1 MTMFSSLKNALEMAT
16 SALRVNLLR
25 SLLTML
31 GIVIGVGAV
40 IVMVALG
47 MGARELIG
55 DRIRSMG
62 SNLILVIPGASKQGG
77 VHMGSG
83 TVHTLTARDSD
94 AIARSCPSVVAAA
107 PLWGQITQVVYG
119 NRNWRARVS
128 GTNVYFF
135 AVKEWEVAAGRIFSL
150 QEERAGSKVCLI
162 GTTVAEQLMGEG
174 DPVGKIMRI
183 QNVPFLVVGVLET
196 KGQSPGGE
204 DQDDAVYVPI
214 AAAHSRLFGTPFK
227 DEVRAIIVQAE
238 SQELIPQAEEEIT
251 ELLAKRHRI
260 AAGTDNDF
268 TVKSLTD
275 MMRASEESLKI
286 MTTLLGSIAAIS
298 LLVGGIGVMNIMLV
312 STTERTR
319 EIGIRMAVGAKT
331 SDILGQFL
339 VEACTLTMLG
349 GAVGIALGVGASYV
363 FAQASNWP
371 VLVSPVAVAGALSV
385 SGAVGIFFGFYP
397 AFKASRLN
405 PIDALRYE

>member
-1 MTMFSSLKNALEMAT
+1 MTMFSSLKNALEMAA

>member
-1 MTMFSSLKNALEMAT
+1 MSSSFLNALIVAAG
-16 SALRVNLLR
+16 ALRVNVLR
-25 SLLTML
+25 SVLTML

-62 SNLILVIPGASKQGG
+62 TNLILVIPGASKQGG

-83 TVHTLTARDSD
+83 TVHTLTARDCE
-94 AIARSCPSVVAAA
+94 AISKNCVSVTAAA
-107 PLWGQITQVVYG
+107 PNWGQVTQIVYG

-128 GTNVYFF
+128 GTTVDFF
-135 AVKEWEVAAGRIFSL
+135 VVREWNILTGRIFNA
-150 QEERAGSKVCLI
+150 QEERAGSKVCVI
-162 GTTVAEQLMGEG
+162 GTTVANQLMGG
-174 DPVGKIMRI
+174 TDAAGKIIRI
-183 QNVPFLVVGVLET
+183 QNVPFQVVGVLEA

-204 DQDDAVYVPI
+204 DQDDAVYVPL

-227 DEVRAIIVQAE
+227 DEVRVIIVQAE
-238 SQELIPQAEEEIT
+238 SQEFLPRAQEEIT

-260 AAGTDNDF
+260 APGADNDF

-275 MMRASEESLKI
+275 VMRASEESLKV

-312 STTERTR
+312 SVTERTR

-331 SDILGQFL
+331 LDILGQFL
-339 VEACTLTMLG
+339 VEACVLTMLG
-349 GAVGIALGVGASYV
+349 GITGIVFGIASSYV
-363 FAQASNWP
+363 FAQVSNWP
-371 VLVSPVAVAGALSV
+371 VLVSPISVAAAFGV
-385 SGAVGIFFGFYP
+385 SAAVGIFFGFFP

>member
-1 MTMFSSLKNALEMAT
+1 MLTGFKNALSMALG
-16 SALRVNLLR
+16 ALRVNFLR
-25 SLLTML
+25 SLLAML

-47 MGARELIG
+47 MGARELIS

-62 SNLILVIPGASKQGG
+62 SNLIFVIPGASKQGG

-83 TVHTLTARDSD
+83 TVHTLTARDSE
-94 AIARSCPSVVAAA
+94 AISRHCPTVISAA
-107 PLWGQITQVVYG
+107 PIWGQITQVVFG

-128 GTNVYFF
+128 GTTAEFF
-135 AVKEWEVAAGRIFSL
+135 IAKEWDVSVGRIFNM
-150 QEERAGSKVCLI
+150 QEERAGSKVCLM
-162 GTTVAEQLMGEG
+162 GTTVADQLMGEG
-174 DPVGKIMRI
+174 EALGKIVRI
-183 QNVPFLVVGVLET
+183 QNVPFLVIGVLEK

-204 DQDDAVYVPI
+204 DQDDAVYVPL

-227 DEVRAIIVQAE
+227 DEVRAIIVQAA
-238 SQELIPQAEEEIT
+238 SRELIPQAESEIT

-260 AAGTDNDF
+260 GPGADNDF
-268 TVKSLTD
+268 TVRSLTD

-331 SDILGQFL
+331 FDILGQFL
-339 VEACTLTMLG
+339 VEACVLTMLG
-349 GAVGIALGVGASYV
+349 GAMGIGLGIGASYV

-371 VLVSPVAVAGALSV
+371 VLVSPVAVAGAFSV

-405 PIDALRYE
+405 PIDALRFE